1 MRWIALL
8 ITLIQFGCASGP
20 NIVNRAAVEVDT
32 ATLISATVNVANK
45 ATNTDTRATAPSA
58 TNHAQALLAV
68 SPEMR
73 AFVDSID
80 PTLSPNQRFRRILRT
95 LKMDG
100 FALDYDLNTT
110 TTAAEAFAKQR
121 GNCISFS
128 ALMVALAR
136 EVGLEA
142 NFNLVEAPLGRK
154 STTGG
159 NGRRLAQNV
168 LHINAEVSFGWS
180 SRVIEFNFAPYSRF
194 PQRKLSDATVLTY
207 YLNNRALELSHE
219 QHNEEAFA
227 LLREALS
234 IEPDSS
240 MLWNSLGYLY
250 RLTGELELAEMSYI
264 QALNLE
270 GRNSAAKNNLRRVY
284 ELQGLRALTRE
295 ENSEELNGQGS

>member
-1 MRWIALL
+1 MRWIALV

-20 NIVNRAAVEVDT
+20 ANVNRAALEVDT
-32 ATLISATVNVANK
+32 ATLISATVNVANT
-45 ATNTDTRATAPSA
+45 ATNPDTHATAPPS
-58 TNHAQALLAV
+58 TNHAEALLAV

-95 LKMDG
+95 LKMDR

-110 TTAAEAFAKQR
+110 TTAAEAFAQQR

-159 NGRRLAQNV
+159 NGRKLTQNV

-180 SRVIEFNFAPYSRF
+180 SRVIEFNFGPYSRF
-194 PQRKLSDATVLTY
+194 PQRKLTDAIVQTY

-219 QHNEEAFA
+219 QRNEEAFV
-227 LLREALS
+227 LLREALA
-234 IEPDSS
+234 IDPDSS
-240 MLWNSLGYLY
+240 MVWNSLGYLY
-250 RLTGELELAEMSYI
+250 RLTGELELAEMSYT
-264 QALNLE
+264 QALNLD
-270 GRNSAAKNNLRRVY
+270 GRNTAAKNNLLRVY

-295 ENSEELNGQGS
+295 ENAGELKRKGS

>member
-8 ITLIQFGCASGP
+8 ISLIQFGCASGP
-20 NIVNRAAVEVDT
+20 GGVNRAALEVDT
-32 ATLISATVNVANK
+32 ATLLAAAGEAAITLAAP
-45 ATNTDTRATAPSA
+45 DTPATAPPITS
-58 TNHAQALLAV
+58 HAQALLAV

-95 LKMDG
+95 LKMDR
-100 FALDYDLNTT
+100 FELDYDLNTT
-110 TTAAEAFAKQR
+110 TTAAEAFAQQR

-142 NFNLVEAPLGRK
+142 NFNLVEAPLARRT
-154 STTGG
+154 TTGG
-159 NGRRLAQNV
+159 NGRALVQNV
-168 LHINAEVSFGWS
+168 LHINAEVSIGWS
-180 SRVIEFNFAPYSRF
+180 SRVIEFNFGPYSRF
-194 PQRKLSDATVLTY
+194 PQRELSDATVQTY
-207 YLNNRALELSHE
+207 YLNNRALELSH
-219 QHNEEAFA
+219 QQRIGEAFA
-227 LLREALS
+227 LLREGLS
-234 IEPDSS
+234 IDPDSS

-250 RLTGELELAEMSYI
+250 RLTGELELAEMSYT

-270 GRNSAAKNNLRRVY
+270 GGNAAAKNNLRRVY

-295 ENSEELNGQGS
+295 ENPGEPKGKGS